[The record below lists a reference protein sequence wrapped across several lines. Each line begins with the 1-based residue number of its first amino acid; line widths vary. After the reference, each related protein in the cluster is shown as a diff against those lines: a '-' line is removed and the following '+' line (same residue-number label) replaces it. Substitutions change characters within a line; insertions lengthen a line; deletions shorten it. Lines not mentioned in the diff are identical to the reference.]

1 MKKEEIDKL
10 IKARC
15 RENILLDCGDDGFIE
30 TGSYRF
36 FRFMENGGN
45 IQEYIKRD
53 LAYKSTRRFKTL
65 EEGLAYFER
74 QEQEWEQGFED
85 LIENKRKNSKEP
97 KKTEIVKST
106 KKSILLDRTIS
117 YFGYEM
123 AVNPSK
129 IEIRGPWN
137 DAKKMIMNFVLLKM
151 FEMKGVLKKDQLAL
165 YESRKEIRDYCED
178 MMIYKEKHP
187 EIFNSLAIRME
198 IDPSEL
204 RERFNVQ
211 DRITNKEICK
221 EALDIPGIY
230 FVGQGRIYY
239 DKKRRHFENVL
250 FSHNLANVIIKE
262 TGKRER
268 HTGEPRY
275 RIAFQ
280 FYTELGVIIVANLLN
295 APVIKTLDTFYR
307 LLPARREIYLSI
319 RLKKSNPC
327 HFTEQELLDLAGIKD
342 KNPIRARESLANHLN
357 KLKDGEWISN
367 WKRGEGK
374 YRYSYEIQ
382 K

>member
-1 MKKEEIDKL
+1 
-10 IKARC
+10 
-15 RENILLDCGDDGFIE
+15 
-30 TGSYRF
+30 
-36 FRFMENGGN
+36 
-45 IQEYIKRD
+45 
-53 LAYKSTRRFKTL
+53 
-65 EEGLAYFER
+65 
-74 QEQEWEQGFED
+74 
-85 LIENKRKNSKEP
+85 
-97 KKTEIVKST
+97 
-106 KKSILLDRTIS
+106 
-117 YFGYEM
+117 
-123 AVNPSK
+123 
-129 IEIRGPWN
+129 
-137 DAKKMIMNFVLLKM
+137 
-151 FEMKGVLKKDQLAL
+151 
-165 YESRKEIRDYCED
+165 
-178 MMIYKEKHP
+178 
-187 EIFNSLAIRME
+187 ME